1 MMNSPKFVAVA
12 ALLVLIAVSNAD
24 SMSSVSMQGM
34 PDVHLG
40 DDVEAVQKSLNT
52 TMEPEEME
60 SATPPNSFLPKKT
73 QLRLKTRGVWVFFTK
88 GKVTSIR
95 LDVPFAGNIGGIK
108 LGDSSSK
115 IQRVL
120 GAPIKQIAWA
130 NLTNYMYYLD
140 DVTTVRFAVNRD
152 DQLET
157 IFLDK

>member
-1 MMNSPKFVAVA
+1 
-12 ALLVLIAVSNAD
+12 
-24 SMSSVSMQGM
+24 
-34 PDVHLG
+34 
-40 DDVEAVQKSLNT
+40 
-52 TMEPEEME
+52 
-60 SATPPNSFLPKKT
+60 
-73 QLRLKTRGVWVFFTK
+73 LKTRGVWVFFTK

-95 LDVPFAGNIGGIK
+95 LDMPFAGNIGGIK

-140 DVTTVRFAVNRD
+140 DVTTARFAVNRD
-152 DQLET
+152 DELET